1 MLGTYIHKDKK
12 RIVLLVIYLFFSLSL
27 HRGVGYLIFIV
38 ICAPMHPWIGS
49 FPLFEIFILV
59 IIG

>member
-12 RIVLLVIYLFFSLSL
+12 RIVLSVIYFFPLSL

-38 ICAPMHPWIGS
+38 ICAPMHLG
-49 FPLFEIFILV
+49 
-59 IIG
+59 